1 MQLDIVIPC
10 FNEEEVLRSTHSRVR
25 SILEEVKIKKLIDD
39 FNIIYVDDGSTD
51 GTFELLDEY
60 SQKEK
65 FVKVLSF
72 SKNFGHQAAL
82 SAGLRV
88 AEGDAVISLDADL
101 QDPPELIEEMLICY
115 RNGFKIVYGVR
126 NDREEDTFFKR
137 ITATGFYKLMQW
149 LGVSI
154 VTHHAEYRLGSRQV
168 LEAFKQYGE
177 VNMFLRGLFPLIGFK
192 HCTVKYKRK
201 QRLAGKTKYPLG
213 AMLKFSFE
221 GITSFSVIPLRVAS
235 LVGLFVCFFSLL
247 ASAWGFLTHLFGN
260 SVPGWTSIVL
270 PIYFLGGVQLV
281 FLGLIGEY
289 IGKIYLEVKKR
300 PHYIVWKTMNLNEN
314 KQLDNFDSNDKSISN
329 D

>member
-25 SILEEVKIKKLIDD
+25 SVLEEVKKNKLIDD

-51 GTFELLDEY
+51 GTFEILDEF
-60 SQKEK
+60 SQEGK
-65 FVKVLSF
+65 FVKALSF

-82 SAGLRV
+82 SAGLRI

-101 QDPPELIEEMLICY
+101 QDPPELIENMLICY
-115 RNGFKIVYGVR
+115 HDGFEIVYGVR

-137 ITATGFYKLMQW
+137 ISATGFYKLMLW
-149 LGVSI
+149 LGLPI
-154 VTHHAEYRLGSRQV
+154 VPHHAEFRLVTRQV

-192 HCTVKYKRK
+192 HCTVKYKRD

-213 AMLKFSFE
+213 AMLKFGFE
-221 GITSFSVIPLRVAS
+221 GITSFSVIPLRIAS
-235 LVGLFVCFFSLL
+235 VVGMFVCLFSIL
-247 ASAWGFLTHLFGN
+247 ASAWGLLTHLFGN
-260 SVPGWTSIVL
+260 NVPGWTSTVL

-300 PHYIVWKTMNLNEN
+300 PHYVVWETKNLNEN
-314 KQLDNFDSNDKSISN
+314 KQIDNFDSNDTNISN